1 MKRKVYQRIATLH
14 RAILDCIEFDNLE
27 WEYKHKEELTR
38 ILNNHLPS
46 IVQSSKESQHCE
58 SGIDG
63 WIDSGTDLHLGGSKA
78 DRLVF
83 FSGYHKMNENGM
95 YDGWIDFDIIVKP
108 SLQFGI
114 EIDVRGK
121 FGKDQDIKEYIHEMF
136 NSALNEEIEIAME
149 EL

>member
-14 RAILDCIEFDNLE
+14 CAILNCIEFDNLE
-27 WEYKHKEELTR
+27 WEYKHREELIR

-46 IVQSSKESQHCE
+46 E

-63 WIDSGTDLHLGGSKA
+63 WIDNIDLHLNGSKA

-95 YDGWIDFDIIVKP
+95 SDGWIDFDIIVKP

-149 EL
+149 EV